1 MLVQCGC
8 SSGCWAVGTG
18 SQLYLC
24 SLQLEKLYLE
34 KPPVFSLV
42 TDGTGNK
49 PGVRTGFSSTP
60 SLTPLLT
67 ADFCTELPLCCTTGA
82 MAGRAAEGG
91 DHMLTALGWQRAG
104 RLLQKHHAGLV
115 SQAAFWEK
123 KTGYFILWT
132 LFLFCSNCLLQNIF

>member
-1 MLVQCGC
+1 MQCGC

-67 ADFCTELPLCCTTGA
+67 ADFCTELPLCCTTAA
-82 MAGRAAEGG
+82 MAGHAAEGG
-91 DHMLTALGWQRAG
+91 DHMLTALGWQRAE
-104 RLLQKHHAGLV
+104 
-115 SQAAFWEK
+115 QAAAKAPCRAGQSGCFLGK
-123 KTGYFILWT
+123 KPRLFYFVN
-132 LFLFCSNCLLQNIF
+132 FIFVL